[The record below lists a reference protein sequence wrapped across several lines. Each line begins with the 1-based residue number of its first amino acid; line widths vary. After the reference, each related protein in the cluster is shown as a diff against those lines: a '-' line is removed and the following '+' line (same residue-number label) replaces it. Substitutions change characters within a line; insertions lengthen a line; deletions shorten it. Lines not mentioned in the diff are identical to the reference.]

1 MDISMFS
8 GKEVSDPLATCVVAP
23 DSLDVDRM
31 VPISGFYLGVTP
43 PSIYHAQRPQSMS
56 QASPPSANG
65 TNAHK
70 TAPNRA
76 SMPAV
81 PRTSAASPPATI
93 KKSFEATP
101 EEESDE
107 EKKAEIVVPK
117 KSISG
122 TETRHKSNGTMD
134 RNFRFPPTSQS
145 PPVPPVPQAPPATST
160 SPPSSPPVASA
171 STVRSA
177 AVAPDAEH
185 GTAVK
190 IITPSSVEVP
200 PPPPVEK
207 ENRRVV
213 AEDDTEEEVGDTVEI
228 DLR

>member
-1 MDISMFS
+1 MLD
-8 GKEVSDPLATCVVAP
+8 GKEVSGLLAKCVLGS
-23 DSLDVDRM
+23 DLLDIDRM

-56 QASPPSANG
+56 QASQPSVNG
-65 TNAHK
+65 TSAHK

-81 PRTSAASPPATI
+81 PRTTAASPPATI
-93 KKSFEATP
+93 KKTFETTP
-101 EEESDE
+101 EEESDGDT
-107 EKKAEIVVPK
+107 KAERAAPK
-117 KSISG
+117 KSVPGI
-122 TETRHKSNGTMD
+122 ETRHKSNGTMD

-145 PPVPPVPQAPPATST
+145 PPVPPVPQSPPAT
-160 SPPSSPPVASA
+160 SPPSSPPVASQ
-171 STVRSA
+171 STTRTA
-177 AVAPDAEH
+177 AVAPDMQH

-190 IITPSSVEVP
+190 IIAPSSVEVP

-213 AEDDTEEEVGDTVEI
+213 AEDDTEEVGDTVEI